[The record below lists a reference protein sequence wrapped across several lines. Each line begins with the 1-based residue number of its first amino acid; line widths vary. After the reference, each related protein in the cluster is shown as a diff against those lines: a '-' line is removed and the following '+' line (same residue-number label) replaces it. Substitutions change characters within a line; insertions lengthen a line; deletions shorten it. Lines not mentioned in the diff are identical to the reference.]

1 MDGHGCARLPGPIEI
16 IDVVRVFGKDA
27 FGNPWARIV
36 LRLLGIMVE
45 KFIGSIID
53 WIIIEI

>member
-45 KFIGSIID
+45 KFIGSIIF
-53 WIIIEI
+53 II